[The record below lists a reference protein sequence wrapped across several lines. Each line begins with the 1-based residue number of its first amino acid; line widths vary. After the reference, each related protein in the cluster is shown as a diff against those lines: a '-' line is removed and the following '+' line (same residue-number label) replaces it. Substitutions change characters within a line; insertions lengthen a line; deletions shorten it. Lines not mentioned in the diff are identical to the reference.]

1 MRPGVYFMRRLLL
14 LVCLTAA
21 CIALGASTR
30 TLTAAHRAHVSGDL
44 MVHKAT
50 RPDARTSVIVHGSA
64 DTVKRIADRHGL
76 RILRMLKHEAV
87 LEANGAQIDALSLDG
102 EVEHLSGDLPV
113 QSTMSVTNKSTA
125 ADQVWA
131 GTSGLLGI
139 GAIAGATGSGIG
151 VALLDSGVSAH
162 AALKNKVAANVS
174 LVTGN
179 PSTTDGF
186 GHGTHIAGII
196 VGKAGA
202 ASGITTAYTGG
213 VAYGA
218 NLINVRV
225 LNNEGR
231 GLTSDVINGIDW
243 VIAHK
248 SQYNIRVMNLSL
260 GHTVTES
267 ASTDPLCEAVERAVN
282 AGIVVV
288 ASAGNRGKADDGSL
302 ILGGI
307 TSPGNSPYAIT
318 VGALNTWGTVSRSD
332 DTVTTYSSRGP
343 TVIDYAV
350 KPDLVAPG
358 NKIVSLE
365 ASGSYLSLNYPSFH
379 TAGSST
385 NAYMTLSGTSMAAG
399 VVSGGAALL
408 LQRNPEFTPQQVKLL
423 LQTGSSYMTDG
434 GLLASGAGS
443 VNLWSSRRAAVNG
456 LDDLLSSFP
465 LIGGLVTSPGGAT
478 FWDAGTMA
486 IRIYDSSGIH
496 LLGLLDLDSVLS
508 NPSQLAWGTLHLVG
522 SNNPV
527 ASLGPMRILW
537 GEVASWTQSKYV
549 TWGDTILTPEGN
561 YVIWGD
567 TQTTDGYYV
576 IWGDSTTAQDPH

>member
-1 MRPGVYFMRRLLL
+1 MRRLLL

-21 CIALGASTR
+21 CIALGAPTR

-50 RPDARTSVIVHGSA
+50 RPHARTSVIVHGSA
-64 DTVKRIADRHGL
+64 DAVKRIADRHGL

-113 QSTMSVTNKSTA
+113 QSTMSVTNKATA

-139 GAIAGATGSGIG
+139 GAIAGANGSGIG
-151 VALLDSGVSAH
+151 IALLDSGISTH
-162 AALKNKVAANVS
+162 PALKSKVLASVS
-174 LVTGN
+174 FVTGD
-179 PSTTDGF
+179 PDTSDSF

-196 VGKAGA
+196 AGKASA

-213 VAYGA
+213 VAPGA
-218 NLINVRV
+218 SLVNVRV
-225 LNNEGR
+225 LNDQGS
-231 GLTSDVINGIDW
+231 GLTSDVINGVDW
-243 VIAHK
+243 VIDHK
-248 SQYNIRVMNLSL
+248 SQYNIRVINLSL

-267 ASTDPLCEAVERAVN
+267 ATTDPLCLAVKRAVD

-288 ASAGNRGKADDGSL
+288 ASAGNRGKAEDGSP

-318 VGALNTWGTVSRSD
+318 VGALNTWGTVSRGD

-343 TVIDYAV
+343 TPIDHAV

-365 ASGSYLSLNYPSFH
+365 ASGSYLSLNYPAFH
-379 TAGSST
+379 KAGSPT
-385 NAYMTLSGTSMAAG
+385 NAYMTLSGTSMSAG
-399 VVSGGAALL
+399 VVSAGAALL
-408 LQRNPEFTPQQVKLL
+408 LQRNPGYKPAQIKLL

-434 GLLASGAGS
+434 GLIAAGAGS
-443 VNLWSSRRAAVNG
+443 VNLWSSRRAEVNG
-456 LDDLLSSFP
+456 LDDLLSSLP
-465 LIGGLVTSPGGAT
+465 LIGGLFATPGGVAY
-478 FWDAGTMA
+478 WDAGSMST
-486 IRIYDSSGIH
+486 RIYQPGGIR
-496 LLGLLDLDSVLS
+496 LLGLGDLVSALL
-508 NPSQLAWGTLHLVG
+508 NPLGLGWDTLLLVG

-527 ASLGPMRILW
+527 ASLGPKRILW
-537 GEVASWTQSKYV
+537 GDVSYWTQGNYV
-549 TWGDTILTPEGN
+549 IWGDTILTPEGN

-567 TQTTDGYYV
+567 TQMTDGYYV